1 MKFKRLVALLA
12 IVSMAAVISVPTGLI
27 AQKSGYAPNKE
38 LCAKMIAAGK
48 EYYVRGKYLD
58 AKNFFRKAVEADPR
72 SQKAWR
78 YYDQT
83 VIFALAEKVEK
94 KNDLLI
100 PDTSI
105 RSDVGLASPNRSPIT
120 TAPVE
125 MAQPTTAA
133 GGGESAEE
141 PEEEEGC

>member
-1 MKFKRLVALLA
+1 MKFRRLVALLA
-12 IVSMAAVISVPTGLI
+12 IVMMAAISVPSGLI
-27 AQKSGYAPNKE
+27 AQKSGYDPDKE

-58 AKNFFRKAVEADPR
+58 AKNFFRKAIEADPR

-83 VIFALAEKVEK
+83 MVFALAEKVEK
-94 KNDLLI
+94 NNDLLI

-105 RSDVGLASPNRSPIT
+105 RSDVGLVLPKRPAIT
-120 TAPVE
+120 TPPIEAV
-125 MAQPTTAA
+125 QPQPMM
-133 GGGESAEE
+133 GDYGDE